1 MRKKTQVTED
11 VPAPSEN
18 QVPETNDPR
27 SDKDQEVVEEEE
39 EDVNI
44 MEDEQVQEMIQELVQ
59 ETEVQIDS
67 MEKEGEHVSEA
78 CTPSIDKGK
87 KPMEEND
94 KTGEGEE
101 EEDETMEE

>member
-44 MEDEQVQEMIQELVQ
+44 MEDEQVHAMIQELVQ
-59 ETEVQIDS
+59 DTEVQIET
-67 MEKEGEHVSEA
+67 MEKQGEQVSEV
-78 CTPSIDKGK
+78 CTPSTDKGK
-87 KPMEEND
+87 KPMEEKD
-94 KTGEGEE
+94 KTGEEE